1 VKSKNQFGEQ
11 TKRHVR
17 DCRGGF
23 ASLVDMALKIYSSLP
38 NANAFKALIA
48 AEYVGEKIE
57 QVNVQLGSENKTP
70 EFLKLN
76 PAGKVPVLV
85 TPQGAIFESNAIAKY
100 VSKLRPVVE
109 LYPAKL
115 NDQALVD
122 QWVDFSQNEIRG
134 YIQEWVSM
142 RAGRTPYDKTRE
154 GAVKGKAMEGLKVLN
169 NYLASRTY
177 LVGQKVTIADI
188 IVACNL
194 LGGIQNVLTAGFLK
208 PFPHVTRYFWTQVN
222 QPEFKKVIGELTQAT
237 KEMPVADKPAA
248 EAPKKEKKKEEPKP
262 KKEAAPK
269 PAADEEEEEA
279 KPAPKPKNPLDLLP
293 PSSMIMDDWKRLY
306 SNTKAK
312 DFREVAIKGFW
323 EKYDPSG
330 YSLWFC
336 EYKYTDEN
344 KAAFMTMNKVSG
356 FLQRM
361 DFVRKYA
368 FAKMAILEQK
378 PGGPFHISG
387 VWLFR
392 GPEIPKQV
400 LDESYDMELYDW
412 KKVDISDNK
421 QKERVNDL
429 LEEPDLIDGKKVVEV
444 KCFK

>member
-1 VKSKNQFGEQ
+1 
-11 TKRHVR
+11 
-17 DCRGGF
+17 
-23 ASLVDMALKIYSSLP
+23 MALKLYGSVP
-38 NANAFKALIA
+38 NANVFKALIA
-48 AEYVGEKIE
+48 AEYVGESIE
-57 QVNVQLGSENKTP
+57 SVPVELGTQNKTP

-85 TPQGAIFESNAIAKY
+85 TPQGPIFESNAIAKY
-100 VSKLRPVVE
+100 VSKLRPAVE

-115 NDQALVD
+115 QDQALVD
-122 QWVDFSQNEIRG
+122 QWVDFSQIEIRG
-134 YIQEWVSM
+134 YVQEWVSM
-142 RAGRTPYDKTRE
+142 RAGRMPYDKTRE
-154 GAVKGKAMEGLKVLN
+154 GTVKGKAMEGLKTLN
-169 NYLASRTY
+169 NYLASHTY
-177 LVGQKVTIADI
+177 LVGNKVTVADI

-222 QPEFKKVIGELTQAT
+222 QPEFKKVIGEVTQAA
-237 KEMPVADKPAA
+237 KEMPVSEKPAA
-248 EAPKKEKKKEEPKP
+248 APKAEKKKEEPKP
-262 KKEAAPK
+262 KKEAAPA
-269 PAADEEEEEA
+269 PAADEEDEP

-293 PSSMIMDDWKRLY
+293 PSPMVMDDWKRLY

-323 EKYDPSG
+323 AQYDPVG

-336 EYKYTDEN
+336 EYKYTEEN
-344 KAAFMTMNKVSG
+344 TASFMTMNKVSG

-361 DFVRKYA
+361 DFVRKHA
-368 FAKMAILEQK
+368 FAKMAILEEK
-378 PGGPFHISG
+378 AGGPFHISG

-392 GPEIPKQV
+392 GTEIPKQV

-412 KKVDISDNK
+412 AKVDVNDTK

-429 LEEPDLIDGKKVVEV
+429 LEEPDTIDGKTVVEV